1 MFESMF
7 VRLFQLYLN
16 NRFLSSFFECMF
28 EMFVRL
34 WYTKCTS

>member
-16 NRFLSSFFECMF
+16 NCFLSSFFECMF